1 MTKFIC
7 HVLVADFGSLRDT
20 QVVLALKAWRSR
32 GEQVMV
38 SIVYQDWSTQRE
50 LKRSYCSKV
59 SSIASRDTRS
69 FEDIDTI
76 GRPPGGALMME
87 QSQMEPQ
94 RQAVSTAVQSLRLSP
109 RLLEAPRGS

>member
-1 MTKFIC
+1 MTKLIC
-7 HVLVADFGSLRDT
+7 HVLAADFGSLRDT

-32 GEQVMV
+32 GGQVMV
-38 SIVYQDWSTQRE
+38 SIVYQDWSPQRE
-50 LKRSYCSKV
+50 LKRRYCSKV

-76 GRPPGGALMME
+76 GRPPGGALMKE

-109 RLLEAPRGS
+109 RLLQAPRGS